1 MHYYR
6 YWDPATRGVDFN
18 GMLEDLRNAPENSVT
33 LLQMAA
39 HNPTGCDLTQ
49 EQLTL
54 VADVMEV
61 CRSYVTN
68 ILWNSVITS
77 DVPSLLLFTE

>member
-1 MHYYR
+1 
-6 YWDPATRGVDFN
+6 VDFN

>member
-1 MHYYR
+1 
-6 YWDPATRGVDFN
+6 
-18 GMLEDLRNAPENSVT
+18 MLEDLRKAPENSVII
-33 LLQMAA
+33 LQLAA

-61 CRSYVTN
+61 CLSHVMN
-68 ILWNSVITS
+68 IFKNSVIIPL
-77 DVPSLLLFTE
+77 VPNLVLFPDK